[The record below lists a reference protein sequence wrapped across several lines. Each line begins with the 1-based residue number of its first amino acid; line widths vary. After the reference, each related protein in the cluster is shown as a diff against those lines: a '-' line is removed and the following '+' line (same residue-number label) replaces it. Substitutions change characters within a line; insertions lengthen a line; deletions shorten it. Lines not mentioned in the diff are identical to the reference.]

1 MASPTESRAGMAAR
15 LKEKPFY
22 KATLQSIDPDAR
34 KIFEEYAGIPPA
46 EVLSHVQA
54 VRDQAWELFPYP
66 CMGMFTFLKMR
77 ISKNPAYGTVLKRLL
92 ANDNKK
98 DEAVLVD
105 LGCGLG
111 QELRTLVAAGV
122 PPTSLYGLEVIDGF
136 VELGFE
142 LFKDKATMQSQF
154 IVMDLLATPSVPA
167 QLQGKVDFIF
177 ASSFFHLFG
186 WDDQLTL
193 SRRAVEM
200 LKPEAGSM
208 IFGHQLGCVEAEEK
222 AVPDVPSG
230 KVYFHDPESF
240 RKFWRIVGEET
251 GTEWK
256 VQVKS
261 NEGGIEDMRKVKPDL
276 RLLKFEVERL

>member
-1 MASPTESRAGMAAR
+1 MASPPESHTELAAR
-15 LKEKPFY
+15 LKKTPFY
-22 KATLQSIDPDAR
+22 KATLESIDPDAR

-66 CMGMFTFLKMR
+66 CMGLFTFLRMR
-77 ISKNPAYGTVLKRLL
+77 ICKNPAYNTVLKRLL
-92 ANDNKK
+92 TKEN
-98 DEAVLVD
+98 ETTLVD

-122 PPTSLYGLEVIDGF
+122 PPTSLYGLEVMDGF

-154 IVMDLLATPSVPA
+154 IIADVLATPSVPA
-167 QLQGKVDFIF
+167 QLQGKADFVF
-177 ASSFFHLFG
+177 AGAFFHLFG

-193 SRRAVEM
+193 SKRAVEM
-200 LKPEAGSM
+200 LKPEAGSL
-208 IFGHQLGCVEAEEK
+208 IFGHQLGCVEAQENV
-222 AVPDVPSG
+222 VPEVPSG
-230 KVYFHDPESF
+230 KAYLHNLESF
-240 RKFWRIVGEET
+240 RRLWRIVGEET

-256 VQVKS
+256 VEITSREV
-261 NEGGIEDMRKVKPDL
+261 EIDDFRKIKPEV
-276 RLLKFEVERL
+276 RLLKFEVEKL